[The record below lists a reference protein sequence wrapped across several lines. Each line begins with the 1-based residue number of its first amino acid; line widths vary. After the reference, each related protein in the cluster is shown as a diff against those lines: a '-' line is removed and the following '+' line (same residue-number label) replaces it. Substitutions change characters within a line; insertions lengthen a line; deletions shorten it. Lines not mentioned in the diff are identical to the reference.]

1 MQYTYEQLLA
11 KSSFSNIVSDDQV
24 KEVYRHRNIVTDE
37 RGFTNREQVDEFIKL
52 AIAKAKHQ

>member
-24 KEVYRHRNIVTDE
+24 KEVYRYRNITTDE
-37 RGFTNREQVDEFIKL
+37 RGFTTREQVDEFIKL
-52 AIAKAKHQ
+52 AIEKAKHQ